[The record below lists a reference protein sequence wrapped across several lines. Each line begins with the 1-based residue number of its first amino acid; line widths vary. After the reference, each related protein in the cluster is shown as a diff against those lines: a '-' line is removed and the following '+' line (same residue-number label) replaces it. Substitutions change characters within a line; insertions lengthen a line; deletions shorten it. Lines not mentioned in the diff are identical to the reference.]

1 MPDLTKYNYTG
12 ETPKPVFNT
21 DFYSGEDL
29 YSDGDIEDKIINLI
43 AQKPDTDYEE
53 VISRNF
59 SWPVFY
65 HLTRIRQNLLNWY
78 PIDKNSDV
86 LEIGCGMGAITE
98 LLCKKAKNV
107 TAVELSKN
115 RATATYLRCRNY
127 DNLEIIVGNLN
138 DIQFSKKYDYIT
150 LIGVLEYQNNFT
162 NSDNSFC

>member
-1 MPDLTKYNYTG
+1 MLDLKKYNYAG
-12 ETPKPVFNT
+12 ETPKPIFNT
-21 DFYSGEDL
+21 DFYSGDDL
-29 YSDGDIEDKIINLI
+29 YSDGDIEDKIISII

-53 VISRNF
+53 IISYNY

-107 TAVELSKN
+107 TAVELSKKE
-115 RATATYLRCRNY
+115 LP
-127 DNLEIIVGNLN
+127 LHI
-138 DIQFSKKYDYIT
+138 
-150 LIGVLEYQNNFT
+150 
-162 NSDNSFC
+162 

>member
-1 MPDLTKYNYTG
+1 MEVNFYMLNLTKYNYTG
-12 ETPKPVFNT
+12 ETPKPIFNT

-29 YSDGDIEDKIINLI
+29 YSDGDIEDKIISLI
-43 AQKPDTDYEE
+43 AQNPDTNYEE
-53 VISRNF
+53 IISYNY

-107 TAVELSKN
+107 TAVELSK
-115 RATATYLRCRNY
+115 
-127 DNLEIIVGNLN
+127 
-138 DIQFSKKYDYIT
+138 KKSYCYIFKMPQ
-150 LIGVLEYQNNFT
+150 L
-162 NSDNSFC
+162 